1 MVLRALTQTVLVNAK
16 PARGVASIVGGAFR
30 AALLHAWEASMRV
43 PRWIKPLGLALPVL
57 LAACG
62 GGGDDDDNFAGACS
76 AVAASGSTADR
87 QDWLRCFFNDTYLWY
102 ALSPS
107 PSPVGYSTVE
117 AYFDD
122 LLYRNRDPIP
132 GGGGARWPVDTY
144 SGFQSTES
152 FNRFFGAG
160 QTLGYGVAVNGIEA
174 VNQGATRLFVR
185 YVEPLSPAAQS
196 SALPGGLQRGD
207 EIVAVNNTPVGT
219 LIAADDFSAL
229 SPAAAG
235 NQLRLDVRRGGGA
248 AVAVTLTAAVFTL
261 TPVQSGQV
269 VFSQGGR
276 SLGYVFIKDMIS
288 EVQTR
293 SPTLGSVMSSFRT
306 QGVQDLVLD
315 LRYNGGGLVDMGRV
329 VASFVGGSA
338 QSGQVFAR
346 LLYNDKQSASNR
358 TFTFSDPG
366 NWTGFSRVY
375 VLTGERTCSASE
387 QVINGLRGVGVNVV
401 AIGDVTCGKPVGF
414 LPADD
419 GWGTTYSIVNF
430 EGVNA
435 RSEGRYFDGLLPTCS
450 VAEDFSQPIGDT
462 GAGDNIGDPL
472 LVAAAFHADGG
483 GCPTA
488 LSRELPQSRALSQRK
503 RYTGADGGERTGMRA
518 R

>member
-1 MVLRALTQTVLVNAK
+1 
-16 PARGVASIVGGAFR
+16 
-30 AALLHAWEASMRV
+30 MRV

-62 GGGDDDDNFAGACS
+62 GGGGDDNGFADSCP
-76 AVAASGSTADR
+76 AVAASGSTGDR
-87 QDWLRCFFNDTYLWY
+87 QDWLRCFFDDTYLWY
-102 ALSPS
+102 ALSPK
-107 PSPVGYSTVE
+107 PSPVGFGSVE
-117 AYFDD
+117 SYFDA
-122 LLYRNRDPIP
+122 LLYQ
-132 GGGGARWPVDTY
+132 GGGLIPNGAGARWPADRY
-144 SGFQSTES
+144 SGYQSTES

-160 QTLGYGVAVNGIEA
+160 QTLGYGVAVNGLEA

-196 SALPGGLQRGD
+196 SVLPGGLQRGD
-207 EIVAVNNTPVGT
+207 EIISVNNTPVAT
-219 LIAADDFSAL
+219 LIAANDFSAL
-229 SPAAAG
+229 SPAATG
-235 NQLRLDVRRGGGA
+235 NQLRLDVRRGAGA
-248 AVAVTLTAAVFTL
+248 VVTATLTAAVFTL

-276 SLGYVFIKDMIS
+276 RLGYVFIKDMIG

-293 SPTLGSVMSSFRT
+293 SPTLGSVMASFQT

-315 LRYNGGGLVDMGRV
+315 LRYNGGGLVSMGTT
-329 VASFVGGSA
+329 VASFVSGSA
-338 QSGQVFAR
+338 RQGQLYTR
-346 LLYNDKQSASNR
+346 LLYNDKQSASNQDY
-358 TFTFSDPG
+358 TFANPG

-435 RSEGRYFDGLLPTCS
+435 RNEGRYFDGLLPTCS
-450 VAEDFSQPIGDT
+450 VAEDFSKPIGALD
-462 GAGDNIGDPL
+462 DPL
-472 LVAAAFHADGG
+472 LVTSAFHADGG

-503 RYTGADGGERTGMRA
+503 RYNGADGGERTGMRA

>member
-1 MVLRALTQTVLVNAK
+1 
-16 PARGVASIVGGAFR
+16 
-30 AALLHAWEASMRV
+30 MRM
-43 PRWIKPLGLALPVL
+43 PSWIKPLGLALPVL

-62 GGGDDDDNFAGACS
+62 GGSDDDDFASACPS
-76 AVAASGSTADR
+76 AAASGSTADR

-102 ALSPS
+102 ALSPN
-107 PSPVGYSTVE
+107 PSPAGFGSVD
-117 AYFDD
+117 AYFDA
-122 LLYRNRDPIP
+122 LLYRGGDPIP
-132 GGGGARWPVDTY
+132 NGGGALWPADRY

-152 FNRFFGAG
+152 FNQFFGNG

-196 SALPGGLQRGD
+196 TALPGGLQRGD
-207 EIVAVNNTPVGT
+207 EIVSVNNTPVGT

-229 SPAAAG
+229 SPVAEG
-235 NQLRLDVRRGGGA
+235 DQLRLSVRRGAGA
-248 AVAVTLTAAVFTL
+248 AVGVTLTAAVFTL

-269 VFSQGGR
+269 VFTQGGR
-276 SLGYVFIKDMIS
+276 SLGYVFVKDMIS

-315 LRYNGGGLVDMGRV
+315 LRYNGGGLVSMGTT
-329 VASFVGGSA
+329 VASFVSGSA
-338 QSGQVFAR
+338 RQGQLYTR
-346 LLYNDKQSASNR
+346 LLYNDKNSARNQDY
-358 TFTFSDPG
+358 TFSNPG
-366 NWTGFSRVY
+366 NWSGFSRVY

-387 QVINGLRGVGVNVV
+387 QVINGLRGVGVDVV

-435 RSEGRYFDGLLPTCS
+435 RNEGRYFDGLPPSCS

-462 GAGDNIGDPL
+462 GASDNIGDPL
-472 LVAAAFHADGG
+472 LVTAAFLADGG

-503 RYTGADGGERTGMRA
+503 RYTGADGGERTGMQA

>member
-1 MVLRALTQTVLVNAK
+1 MA
-16 PARGVASIVGGAFR
+16 
-30 AALLHAWEASMRV
+30 V
-43 PRWIKPLGLALPVL
+43 PGWIKALCCAVPVL

-62 GGGDDDDNFAGACS
+62 GGGGDDEGGFAGACP

-87 QDWLRCFFNDTYLWY
+87 QDWLRCHFDDTYLWY

-107 PSPVGYSTVE
+107 PSPQGFATVD
-117 AYFDD
+117 AYFDA
-122 LLYRNRDPIP
+122 LLYDGGDLIP
-132 GGGGARWPVDTY
+132 NGGGLRWPADRY
-144 SGFQSTES
+144 SGLQSTES
-152 FNRFFGAG
+152 FNRFFGDG
-160 QTLGYGVAVNGIEA
+160 QTLGYGLAVNGIEA
-174 VNQGATRLFVR
+174 VNQGAMRLFVR

-207 EIVAVNNTPVGT
+207 EIISVNNTPVAT

-235 NQLRLDVRRGGGA
+235 NLLRLDVRRGNGA
-248 AVAVTLTAAVFTL
+248 VVAATLSAAVFTL

-269 VFSQGGR
+269 VFTQGGR
-276 SLGYVFIKDMIS
+276 SLGYVFVKDMIN

-293 SPTLGSVMSSFRT
+293 SPTLGSVFAGFQA
-306 QGVQDLVLD
+306 QGVQDVVLD
-315 LRYNGGGLVDMGRV
+315 LRYNGGGLVSMGAT
-329 VASFVGGSA
+329 VASFISGSA
-338 QSGQVFAR
+338 RDGQRFTR
-346 LLYNDKQSASNR
+346 LLYNDKQSASNQD
-358 TFTFSDPG
+358 FSFSNPG
-366 NWTGFSRVY
+366 NWSGLSRVY

-387 QVINGLRGVGVNVV
+387 QVVNGLRGVGIDVV

-414 LPADD
+414 LPTDD

-435 RSEGRYFDGLLPTCS
+435 RNEGRYFDGLLPTCS
-450 VAEDFSQPIGDT
+450 VAEDFSRPIG
-462 GAGDNIGDPL
+462 ALEDPL

-488 LSRELPQSRALSQRK
+488 LSRELPQSKALSQRK
-503 RYTGADGGERTGMRA
+503 RYDGADGGERTGMRG